1 MSQNEDL
8 KKIADGVV
16 NFCGE
21 MRTYLE
27 NTKESFDRVLNA
39 NYHVNTAPI
48 ITKTLEQE
56 YEDILATNGDYEY
69 SSAVGYRAILKNG
82 DTVKATVNSGNSGHF
97 FLNGERMTAD
107 YTYTGDGCEM
117 VSVWVFENV
126 SDMLVAPISL
136 NDTPSFTPYEI
147 HIKRI
152 SQAPSIN
159 ENYYLRAIVIDLY
172 NFQLPTAPW
181 GCDVFICNGILTLSA
196 TPIGAA
202 RVLYSDCETFSAAI
216 DGNKT
221 LEEVHLS
228 KTKKLQGS
236 AFGNNSN
243 LKTFEF
249 GSLEIIEGSTNAA
262 WALPFKNA
270 PYVFIPST
278 VRTINAII
286 CKDCKDIRLECTKAT
301 ISSNWVVGKP
311 TSFSMAKDWQASINI
326 AVAASNWNKEK
337 FIDLFEN
344 YLFDLSGVGA
354 DGTLYTEREL
364 TIPKAIYDT
373 LTDDEFAIAENKGWI
388 VGGA

>member
-1 MSQNEDL
+1 MDNSQ
-8 KKIADGVV
+8 KIEQIIQG
-16 NFCGE
+16 
-21 MRTYLE
+21 M
-27 NTKESFDRVLNA
+27 TKFNSETREILDSVKERMDEVLNQH
-39 NYHVNTAPI
+39 YHVNENPI
-48 ITKTLEQE
+48 VLKTLEQE
-56 YEDILATNGDYEY
+56 YEDIITTNGDYEY

-82 DTVKATVNSGNSGHF
+82 DTVRVTGNSGHF

-196 TPIGAA
+196 TPTGAA

-221 LEEVHLS
+221 LEEVHLP

-236 AFGNNSN
+236 AFGNNLN

-249 GSLEIIEGSTNAA
+249 GSLEIIEGSANAA

-278 VRTINAII
+278 VKTINAII
-286 CKDCKDIRLECTKAT
+286 CRDCKDIRLECTKAT

-311 TSFSMAKDWQASINI
+311 TGFSMAKDWLASVNI

-344 YLFDLSGVGA
+344 YLVDLSVVGE
-354 DGTLYTEREL
+354 DGTLYAEREI
-364 TIPKAIYDT
+364 TIPQAIYDT
-373 LTDDEFAIAENKGWI
+373 LTDEEFAIAENKGWI